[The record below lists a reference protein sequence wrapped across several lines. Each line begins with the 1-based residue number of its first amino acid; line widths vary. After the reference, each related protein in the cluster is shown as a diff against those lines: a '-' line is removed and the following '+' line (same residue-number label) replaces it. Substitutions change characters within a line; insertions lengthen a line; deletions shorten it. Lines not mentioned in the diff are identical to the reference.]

1 MFGSDNKEKIA
12 YLNEEREKMWKRLTR
27 LEEERE
33 QLFNRLLSVEE
44 GVAKKTS
51 DYEKEAKEA
60 SKRTVESKN
69 KAKKVH
75 EESLHVLEEIKSVLE
90 GLNSLKTSAQDLH
103 NETENI
109 KSTANS
115 EYKKF
120 KSTFEKQEGAFQQLE
135 DRLNKVES
143 FFEQHPNLD
152 SQIDNLDVLL
162 TKADENSSKI
172 STVYKNVVSRKGE
185 IDELYN
191 EIIGYSAT
199 NEDGKEVPIEG
210 LKDELEKSYS
220 DIREKTELLIERVD
234 EIFEDTSKGLN
245 KFLEE
250 KQLTISTT
258 IESWE
263 KSYQTADKQIK
274 ELLPGALTTGLSH
287 AYSDKKIE
295 ELKSYSSLTR
305 SFNWGIGGL
314 VAVSCIPFCISIYF
328 LMNGEDL
335 HTVIDR
341 IPKMVIAILP
351 LYLPVLWLAISANK
365 KRNLSKRL
373 IEEYTHKEVL
383 SKTFQGLSTQI
394 NSLEENE
401 ISNQLKL
408 RLLFNLL
415 EVSSENPGKL
425 ISNYDSSDHPLMEVL
440 DQSSKLQGSIEKLE
454 KIPGLDKIV
463 KMLDAKYKR
472 IVEEQ
477 GKKVIEG
484 IKVVTEIA
492 DDVPPSPF

>member
-1 MFGSDNKEKIA
+1 MFGETKD
-12 YLNEEREKMWKRLTR
+12 RLKF

-33 QLFNRLLSVEE
+33 RLWSRVVNLERSENGLIERLSILEE
-44 GVAKKTS
+44 TVDKKTT
-51 DYEKEAKEA
+51 DYEKEAKDAAANAVA
-60 SKRTVESKN
+60 SKG
-69 KAKKVH
+69 KAKKI
-75 EESLHVLEEIKSVLE
+75 HVEASEIFLKIQSVLDE
-90 GLNSLKTSAQDLH
+90 AQAIKETVNVVR
-103 NETENI
+103 NETEEVKNN
-109 KSTANS
+109 ANS
-115 EYKKF
+115 DYKKF
-120 KSTFEKQEGAFQQLE
+120 KSTFEKYETSFQLLEG
-135 DRLNKVES
+135 RINKIEF
-143 FFEQHPNLD
+143 FFENHPNLD
-152 SQIDNLDVLL
+152 TQIDNLDDLL
-162 TKADENSSKI
+162 AKADENSSKI
-172 STVYKNVVSRKGE
+172 NTVYRNVVTRKGE

-191 EIIGYSAT
+191 DIIGYST
-199 NEDGKEVPIEG
+199 TDEDGKEVSIEG

-220 DIREKTELLIERVD
+220 DIHEKTEALVERVD
-234 EIFEDTSKGLN
+234 EIFEDTSKDLGE
-245 KFLEE
+245 FLEE
-250 KQLTISTT
+250 KQLNITAM

-263 KSYQTADKQIK
+263 KSYQAADKQIK

-287 AYSDKKIE
+287 AYSEKKAE
-295 ELKSYSSLTR
+295 ELKSYTSLTT

-314 VAVSCIPFCISIYF
+314 VAVSFIPFCISIYF
-328 LMNGEDL
+328 LINGEDL
-335 HTVIDR
+335 NAVIDR
-341 IPKMVIAILP
+341 IPKMAIAILP

-394 NSLEENE
+394 NNLEENE
-401 ISNQLKL
+401 ISNELKI

-463 KMLDAKYKR
+463 KMLDTKYKR

-477 GKKVIEG
+477 GKKIAEG
-484 IKVVTEIA
+484 IEVVTKIA
-492 DDVPPSPF
+492 DDIPPSPS